1 MTRESVI
8 ETYLTDRV
16 KALGGE
22 VRKVAWVNRSSAPDR
37 LVLLP
42 GRAVFVEV
50 KRPGERPTAA
60 QEREARRLASA
71 GLNVTWADT
80 CARVDEILRGKL

>member
-1 MTRESVI
+1 VTRESVI

-42 GRAVFVEV
+42 GRAIFVEL
-50 KRPGERPTAA
+50 KRPGLTPTPAQAREAKRLTAA
-60 QEREARRLASA
+60 
-71 GLNVTWADT
+71 GLTVTWADT